1 MEKDHSYFMKKAFE
15 EAKYAFFKNEV
26 PVGCVIVN
34 NSDVISR
41 SSNMVELLNDSTA
54 HAELIAI
61 TSAQN
66 SLNSKNLDNCILYTT
81 LEPCLMCY
89 GAIYWSKINTVV
101 YGASDKKRGFSR
113 HSIDLDRKIN
123 LINGF
128 MEKESKEPVSYTHL
142 TLPTIYSV

>member
-15 EAKYAFFKNEV
+15 EAEYAFFKNEV

-34 NSDVISR
+34 NNDIISR

-81 LEPCLMCY
+81 LEPCIMCF

-101 YGASDKKRGFSR
+101 YATSDKKRGFSR
-113 HSIDLDRKIN
+113 HSIETDRKIN
-123 LINGF
+123 IISGY
-128 MEKESKEPVSYTHL
+128 MEKESKELLDSFFKK
-142 TLPTIYSV
+142 IRG

>member
-1 MEKDHSYFMKKAFE
+1 MKKAFE

-34 NSDVISR
+34 NNDIISR

-123 LINGF
+123 IINGF
-128 MEKESKEPVSYTHL
+128 MEKESKDLLDSFFKK
-142 TLPTIYSV
+142 IRG

>member
-1 MEKDHSYFMKKAFE
+1 MKKAFE
-15 EAKYAFFKNEV
+15 EAEYAFFKNEV

-34 NSDVISR
+34 NNDIISR

-66 SLNSKNLDNCILYTT
+66 SLNSKNLGNCILYTT
-81 LEPCLMCY
+81 LEPCIMCY

-101 YGASDKKRGFSR
+101 YATSDKKRGFSR
-113 HSIDLDRKIN
+113 HSIETDRKIN
-123 LINGF
+123 IISGY
-128 MEKESKEPVSYTHL
+128 MEKESKELLDSFFKK
-142 TLPTIYSV
+142 IRG

>member
-1 MEKDHSYFMKKAFE
+1 MKKAFE

-34 NSDVISR
+34 NNDIISR

-123 LINGF
+123 IIDGF
-128 MEKESKEPVSYTHL
+128 MEKESKEL
-142 TLPTIYSV
+142 LDRFFKKIRG

>member
-34 NSDVISR
+34 NNDVISR

-123 LINGF
+123 IINGF
-128 MEKESKEPVSYTHL
+128 MEKESKQLLDSFFKK
-142 TLPTIYSV
+142 IRG

>member
-1 MEKDHSYFMKKAFE
+1 MKKAFQ

-34 NSDVISR
+34 NNDVISR

-123 LINGF
+123 IINGF
-128 MEKESKEPVSYTHL
+128 MEKESKEL
-142 TLPTIYSV
+142 LDRFFKKIRG

>member
-34 NSDVISR
+34 NNDIISR

-123 LINGF
+123 IINGF
-128 MEKESKEPVSYTHL
+128 MEKESKELLDSFFKK
-142 TLPTIYSV
+142 IRG

>member
-1 MEKDHSYFMKKAFE
+1 MKKAFE
-15 EAKYAFFKNEV
+15 EAKYAFYKNEV

-34 NSDVISR
+34 NNDIISR

-101 YGASDKKRGFSR
+101 YAASDKKRGFSR

-123 LINGF
+123 IINGF
-128 MEKESKEPVSYTHL
+128 MEKESKELLDSFFKK
-142 TLPTIYSV
+142 IRG

>member
-34 NSDVISR
+34 NNDVISR

-89 GAIYWSKINTVV
+89 GAIYWSKINTVG

-123 LINGF
+123 IINGF
-128 MEKESKEPVSYTHL
+128 MEKESKEL
-142 TLPTIYSV
+142 LDRFFKKIRG

>member
-1 MEKDHSYFMKKAFE
+1 MKKAFE

-34 NSDVISR
+34 NNDIISR

-101 YGASDKKRGFSR
+101 YGASDKKRGFSI

-123 LINGF
+123 IINGF
-128 MEKESKEPVSYTHL
+128 MEKESKELLDSFFKK
-142 TLPTIYSV
+142 IRG

>member
-34 NSDVISR
+34 NNDIISR

-66 SLNSKNLDNCILYTT
+66 SLNTKNLDNCILYTT

-89 GAIYWSKINTVV
+89 VAIYWSKINTVV
-101 YGASDKKRGFSR
+101 YVASDKKRGFSR

-123 LINGF
+123 IINGF
-128 MEKESKEPVSYTHL
+128 MEKESKEL
-142 TLPTIYSV
+142 LERFFKKIRG

>member
-1 MEKDHSYFMKKAFE
+1 MEKDHNYFMKKAFE
-15 EAKYAFFKNEV
+15 EAKYAFYKNEV

-34 NSDVISR
+34 NNDIISR

-113 HSIDLDRKIN
+113 HSIELDRKIN
-123 LINGF
+123 IINGF
-128 MEKESKEPVSYTHL
+128 MEKESKELLDSFFKK
-142 TLPTIYSV
+142 IRG

>member
-34 NSDVISR
+34 NNDVISR

-123 LINGF
+123 IINGF
-128 MEKESKEPVSYTHL
+128 MEKESKELLDSFFKK
-142 TLPTIYSV
+142 IRG

>member
-15 EAKYAFFKNEV
+15 DAKYAFFKNEV

-34 NSDVISR
+34 NNDVISR

-123 LINGF
+123 IINGF
-128 MEKESKEPVSYTHL
+128 MEKESKELLDSFFKK
-142 TLPTIYSV
+142 IRG

>member
-1 MEKDHSYFMKKAFE
+1 MNKDHIHFMKKAFE
-15 EAKYAFFKNEV
+15 EANYAFFKNEV

-34 NSDVISR
+34 ENEIISR

-89 GAIYWSKINTVV
+89 GAIYWSKINTIV
-101 YGASDKKRGFSR
+101 YAASDKKRGFSR
-113 HSIDLDRKIN
+113 YSVEMDRKIN
-123 LINGF
+123 IINGF
-128 MEKESKEPVSYTHL
+128 MEKESKELLDSFFKK
-142 TLPTIYSV
+142 IRG

>member
-1 MEKDHSYFMKKAFE
+1 MEKDHNYFMKKAFE
-15 EAKYAFFKNEV
+15 EAKYAFYKNEV

-34 NSDVISR
+34 NNDIISR

-89 GAIYWSKINTVV
+89 GAIYWSKTNTIV
-101 YGASDKKRGFSR
+101 YAASDKKRGFSR
-113 HSIDLDRKIN
+113 YSVEMDRKIN
-123 LINGF
+123 IINGF
-128 MEKESKEPVSYTHL
+128 MEKESKELLDSFFKK
-142 TLPTIYSV
+142 IRG

>member
-1 MEKDHSYFMKKAFE
+1 MKKDHIYFMKKAFE
-15 EAKYAFFKNEV
+15 EAKYAFYKNEV

-34 NSDVISR
+34 ENEIISR

-66 SLNSKNLDNCILYTT
+66 YLNSKNLEGCTLYAT

-89 GAIYWSKINTVV
+89 GAIYWSKINTIV
-101 YGASDKKRGFSR
+101 YGASDKKRGFS
-113 HSIDLDRKIN
+113 SYNLEIDRKIK
-123 LINGF
+123 IIKGI
-128 MEKESKEPVSYTHL
+128 MEEESKEL
-142 TLPTIYSV
+142 LDKFFKKIRG

>member
-1 MEKDHSYFMKKAFE
+1 MKKAFE

-34 NSDVISR
+34 KNDIISR

-113 HSIDLDRKIN
+113 HSIDLGRKIN
-123 LINGF
+123 IINGF
-128 MEKESKEPVSYTHL
+128 MEKESKELLDSFFKK
-142 TLPTIYSV
+142 IRG

>member
-1 MEKDHSYFMKKAFE
+1 MEKDHSYFMNKAFE

-34 NSDVISR
+34 NNDIISR

-101 YGASDKKRGFSR
+101 YAASDKKRGFSK
-113 HSIDLDRKIN
+113 HSIATDRKIN
-123 LINGF
+123 IINGI
-128 MEKESKEPVSYTHL
+128 MEKESKKLLDSFFKK
-142 TLPTIYSV
+142 IRG

>member
-1 MEKDHSYFMKKAFE
+1 MKKALE
-15 EAKYAFFKNEV
+15 EAKYAFYKNEV

-34 NSDVISR
+34 KNEIISK

-66 SLNSKNLDNCILYTT
+66 SLNNKNLDGCILYTT
-81 LEPCLMCY
+81 LEPCLMCH
-89 GAIYWSKINTVV
+89 GAIYWSKINTIV

-113 HSIDLDRKIN
+113 HNLEIDRKIN
-123 LINGF
+123 IIKGV
-128 MEKESKEPVSYTHL
+128 MEEESRELLENFFKK
-142 TLPTIYSV
+142 IRG

>member
-1 MEKDHSYFMKKAFE
+1 MKKAFE

-34 NSDVISR
+34 NNDIISR

-113 HSIDLDRKIN
+113 HSINLDRKIN
-123 LINGF
+123 IINGF
-128 MEKESKEPVSYTHL
+128 MEKESKEL
-142 TLPTIYSV
+142 LDRFFKKIRG

>member
-34 NSDVISR
+34 NNDVISR

-113 HSIDLDRKIN
+113 HSINLDRKIN
-123 LINGF
+123 IINGF
-128 MEKESKEPVSYTHL
+128 MEKESKEL
-142 TLPTIYSV
+142 LDRFFKKIRG

>member
-1 MEKDHSYFMKKAFE
+1 MKKAFE

-34 NSDVISR
+34 NNDIISR

-81 LEPCLMCY
+81 LEHCLMCY

-123 LINGF
+123 IINGF
-128 MEKESKEPVSYTHL
+128 MEKESKELLDSFFKK
-142 TLPTIYSV
+142 IRG

>member
-1 MEKDHSYFMKKAFE
+1 MEKDHIHFMKKALE

-34 NSDVISR
+34 ENEIISK

-66 SLNSKNLDNCILYTT
+66 SLNNKNLDGCILYTT
-81 LEPCLMCY
+81 LEPCLMCH
-89 GAIYWSKINTVV
+89 GAIYWSKIYTIV
-101 YGASDKKRGFSR
+101 YGASDEKRGFSR
-113 HSIDLDRKIN
+113 HNLEIDRKIN
-123 LINGF
+123 IIKGV
-128 MEKESKEPVSYTHL
+128 MEEESRELLENFFKK
-142 TLPTIYSV
+142 IRG

>member
-1 MEKDHSYFMKKAFE
+1 MEKDHIHFMKKALE

-34 NSDVISR
+34 ENEIISR

-66 SLNSKNLDNCILYTT
+66 SINNKNLDGCILYTT
-81 LEPCLMCY
+81 LEPCLMCH
-89 GAIYWSKINTVV
+89 GAIYWSKINTIV
-101 YGASDKKRGFSR
+101 YGASDEKRGFSR
-113 HSIDLDRKIN
+113 HNLEIDRKIN
-123 LINGF
+123 IVKGV
-128 MEKESKEPVSYTHL
+128 MEEESRELLENFFKK
-142 TLPTIYSV
+142 IRG

>member
-1 MEKDHSYFMKKAFE
+1 MKKAFE

-26 PVGCVIVN
+26 PVGCIIVN
-34 NSDVISR
+34 NNDIISR
-41 SSNMVELLNDSTA
+41 SSNMIELLNDSTA

-113 HSIDLDRKIN
+113 HSINLDRKIN
-123 LINGF
+123 IINGF
-128 MEKESKEPVSYTHL
+128 MEKESKELLDSFFKK
-142 TLPTIYSV
+142 IRG

>member
-1 MEKDHSYFMKKAFE
+1 MEKDHIHFMRKALE
-15 EAKYAFFKNEV
+15 EAKYAFYKNEV

-34 NSDVISR
+34 ENEIISR

-89 GAIYWSKINTVV
+89 GAIYWSKINTIV
-101 YGASDKKRGFSR
+101 YGASDEKRGFSR
-113 HSIDLDRKIN
+113 HNLEIDRKIN
-123 LINGF
+123 IVKGV
-128 MEKESKEPVSYTHL
+128 MEEESRELLENFFKK
-142 TLPTIYSV
+142 IRG